1 MDIVFLAL
9 AVASGLLLARPQA
22 LVATVVAWAACLAL
36 VGWGPAGNSD
46 VHTTS
51 LGFWVPWVVV
61 GLIGIGISAG
71 IATYRQRRR
80 SPSGRS
86 AA

>member
-9 AVASGLLLARPQA
+9 AVAAGLLLPRPRA
-22 LVATVVAWAACLAL
+22 LVATVVAWAACVVL
-36 VGWGPAGNSD
+36 VGWGPAGNSN

-51 LGFWVPWVVV
+51 LGFWVPWAVV
-61 GLIGIGISAG
+61 GLLGLAISAG

-80 SPSGRS
+80 RPSGS
-86 AA
+86 TAA

>member
-9 AVASGLLLARPQA
+9 TIAAALLLPRPKA
-22 LVATVVAWAACLAL
+22 LVATVGVWAACVVL

-51 LGFWVPWVVV
+51 AGFWIPWTVV
-61 GLIGIGISAG
+61 GLFGLALAAG
-71 IATYRQRRR
+71 ITTYRQRRNAG
-80 SPSGRS
+80 SPSEV
-86 AA
+86 A